1 MSEQPNKDEVIN
13 QLVAENQRK
22 DRLLVALEQQRNEAL
37 TKNANLVADVLEAQ
51 GMIQQLAAEVQR
63 LNTPVEDKPVKGK
76 KS

>member
-37 TKNANLVADVLEAQ
+37 TKNANLTATIAEAQ
-51 GMIQQLAAEVQR
+51 DVITQLLAEIQQ
-63 LNTPVEDKPVKGK
+63 LNTPVEEKPVKGK
-76 KS
+76 KP